1 MVYNIKYMLYI
12 YTYEHVFI
20 DLDMLFASHVFLYFL
35 DPQIQIDE
43 LMFSD
48 QHELFWIIQKVI

>member
-1 MVYNIKYMLYI
+1 MLYI
-12 YTYEHVFI
+12 YTYGHVFI